1 MLESRR
7 VAVSFVEGLSCPG
20 QPQLWIVAAARS
32 FRQVASLCRISA
44 PYLQQKYSYEQI
56 IEIMPVLTVNE
67 IQLVEN
73 YIQEH
78 YQQVMEQD
86 RHIREGAWTRKVTRD
101 RAVPARLVSADSNEH
116 AMPYTSSRIA
126 NGDRASR

>member
-1 MLESRR
+1 M
-7 VAVSFVEGLSCPG
+7 PG
-20 QPQLWIVAAARS
+20 TTAIVDRGRGPQLS
-32 FRQVASLCRISA
+32 TSRITVQDLV

-86 RHIREGAWTRKVTRD
+86 RHIRECAWTRKQPPEIEQSLRQARQRRLE
-101 RAVPARLVSADSNEH
+101 RARH
-116 AMPYTSSRIA
+116 AIHKQQER